1 MTATAAKERVL
12 VVDDHP
18 LFRDRLAQ
26 IINHELD
33 MEVCG
38 EAESVRQALDI
49 LQPSAPD
56 LVIVDISLP
65 GTGGLELIKQIRA
78 LSLKTPILVLSMH
91 DETLYAERAFRAGA
105 NGYITKRQPASE
117 IITAIRRVLASEVYL
132 SVEATATVLSHL
144 PHGGLKQTPRPIDR
158 LTDREL
164 EVLELIGKGRTT
176 REIAATLQLG
186 VATIDTYRARI
197 KEKMNFRN
205 AVELQHFAI
214 RWVREREG

>member
-38 EAESVRQALDI
+38 EAETVQQALEI
-49 LQPSAPD
+49 LQHARPD
-56 LVIVDISLP
+56 LVIVDISLQ
-65 GTGGLELIKQIRA
+65 GTSGLELLKQSRA
-78 LSLKTPILVLSMH
+78 LAVKTPMLVLSMH

-105 NGYITKRQPASE
+105 SGYITKRQTASE
-117 IITAIRRVLASEVYL
+117 IVTAIRRVLGGENYL
-132 SVEATATVLSHL
+132 SAEMTAGVLSNL
-144 PHGGLKQTPRPIDR
+144 PQGGLKNAPHSVDR

-164 EVLELIGKGRTT
+164 EVLELIGRGRTT
-176 REIAATLQLG
+176 REIAATLELG

-205 AVELQHFAI
+205 AVELQHFAV
-214 RWVREREG
+214 RWWKERE

>member
-38 EAESVRQALDI
+38 EAEDVRQALEI
-49 LQPSAPD
+49 LQHAAPD
-56 LVIVDISLP
+56 LLIVDISLQ
-65 GTGGLELIKQIRA
+65 GTSGIELIKQARA
-78 LSLKTPILVLSMH
+78 LPVKTPILVLSMH
-91 DETLYAERAFRAGA
+91 DEALYAERASRAGA
-105 NGYITKRQPASE
+105 NGYITKRQTASE
-117 IITAIRRVLASEVYL
+117 IVRAIRRVLAGETYFPAEV
-132 SVEATATVLSHL
+132 TAVGAS
-144 PHGGLKQTPRPIDR
+144 GLIPAGARNVPQPVDR

-164 EVLELIGKGRTT
+164 EVLELIGRGRTT

-205 AVELQHFAI
+205 AVELQHFAV
-214 RWVREREG
+214 RWHKERE

>member
-38 EAESVRQALDI
+38 EAATVQQALEI
-49 LQPSAPD
+49 LQQAQPD
-56 LVIVDISLP
+56 LVIVDISLQ
-65 GTGGLELIKQIRA
+65 GTSGLELLKQSRA
-78 LSLKTPILVLSMH
+78 LAVRTPMLVLSMH

-105 NGYITKRQPASE
+105 NGYITKRQAASE
-117 IITAIRRVLASEVYL
+117 IVTAIRRVLAGENYL
-132 SVEATATVLSHL
+132 SAEMTVGVLSNL
-144 PHGGLKQTPRPIDR
+144 PQGGIKHGPHSVDL

-164 EVLELIGKGRTT
+164 EVLELIGRGRTT
-176 REIAATLQLG
+176 REIAATLELG

-205 AVELQHFAI
+205 AVELQHFAV
-214 RWVREREG
+214 RWWKERE

>member
-1 MTATAAKERVL
+1 MIAAAAKERVL

-18 LFRDRLAQ
+18 LFRDRLSQ

-38 EAESVRQALDI
+38 EAEDVKQALEI
-49 LQPSAPD
+49 LQHAQPD
-56 LVIVDISLP
+56 LMIVDISLP
-65 GTGGLELIKQIRA
+65 GTGGLELIKQSRA
-78 LSLKTPILVLSMH
+78 LAVKTPILVLSMH

-117 IITAIRRVLASEVYL
+117 IVTAIRRVLAGEVYL
-132 SVEATATVLSHL
+132 SAEMTAGVLNGL
-144 PHGGLKQTPRPIDR
+144 PHGGLKNVPRPIDR

-164 EVLELIGKGRTT
+164 EVLELIGRGRTT
-176 REIAATLQLG
+176 REIAETLTLG

-205 AVELQHFAI
+205 AVELQHFAV
-214 RWVREREG
+214 RWYKERE

>member
-38 EAESVRQALDI
+38 EAEDVRQALEI
-49 LQPSAPD
+49 LQRARPD

-65 GTGGLELIKQIRA
+65 GTGGLELIKQSRA
-78 LSLKTPILVLSMH
+78 LPLKTPILVLSMH

-105 NGYITKRQPASE
+105 NGYITKRQPAGE
-117 IITAIRRVLASEVYL
+117 IVTAIRRVLAGEVYL
-132 SVEATATVLSHL
+132 SAEMMAGALSNL
-144 PHGGLKQTPRPIDR
+144 PHGGIKNVPRPIDR

-164 EVLELIGKGRTT
+164 EVLELIGRGRTT

-197 KEKMNFRN
+197 KEKMNFRH
-205 AVELQHFAI
+205 AVELQHFAV
-214 RWVREREG
+214 RWHKERE

>member
-1 MTATAAKERVL
+1 MIAAATKERVL

-18 LFRDRLAQ
+18 LFRDRLSQ

-38 EAESVRQALDI
+38 EAEDVRQALEI
-49 LQPSAPD
+49 LQHAQPD

-65 GTGGLELIKQIRA
+65 GTGGLELIKQSRA
-78 LSLKTPILVLSMH
+78 LGVKTPILVLSMH

-117 IITAIRRVLASEVYL
+117 IVTAIRRVIAGEVYL
-132 SVEATATVLSHL
+132 SAEMTAGVLSNL
-144 PHGGLKQTPRPIDR
+144 PHGGLKNVPRPIDR

-164 EVLELIGKGRTT
+164 EVLELIGRGRTT
-176 REIAATLQLG
+176 REIAATLNLG

-205 AVELQHFAI
+205 AVELQHFAV
-214 RWVREREG
+214 RWYKERE